1 MMNKNALLKNMCE
14 MAKYSLEPL
23 ISDFE
28 ICSSNPPKSMPK
40 DILHQIYTVT
50 CDIKALY
57 QTILEALDTYNKLGI
72 DNVDATECGEKAALE
87 YNEKVDRIL
96 DTHRKLLGYVLMDG
110 DSYKYMLEKEGE

>member
-1 MMNKNALLKNMCE
+1 MLVTPFGMVNSVISVFSSIYRCFAYE
-14 MAKYSLEPL
+14 SGLECS
-23 ISDFE
+23 IS
-28 ICSSNPPKSMPK
+28 PK